1 MRLQAIETAGF
12 ITREER
18 LVLAPTGGGPLPR
31 LENLC
36 TLLPLGLSLAPNF
49 RINGRDRVVP
59 MVTEEAS
66 VVAGASRIAVLLRSG
81 EGLRATA
88 GERLLGGQV
97 LWAWQGSWQDLAA
110 LTEPRQGELLERL
123 NGLHPSLVGAGGG
136 LRSFCWRAG
145 PEAGLQVLDLVA
157 HTGDA
162 MGAHLLDRLAAELA
176 GELLRFLPGRPVT
189 SIVSNRPLGRSA
201 RAEARVSLE
210 LLGRCG
216 REGAQVGADIE
227 TLCGWAL
234 GDASRWPTHLKGA
247 LNGAFAVLR
256 AFGQDDRAVA
266 AALLSTA
273 QVEAPALL
281 PRWRVQDGELVGQ
294 LAMPLAVG
302 VVGVGLEAPPGSIL
316 ARLAGVVKASDLEEL
331 VVAVGLAQNLA
342 ALQTLVTE
350 GIVKGHGELHAR
362 RGRGQGES

>member
-1 MRLQAIETAGF
+1 MSLDMRLQAIETAGF

-189 SIVSNRPLGRSA
+189 SIVRIAPWVGRPGPRP
-201 RAEARVSLE
+201 
-210 LLGRCG
+210 GCPWNF
-216 REGAQVGADIE
+216 
-227 TLCGWAL
+227 WA
-234 GDASRWPTHLKGA
+234 
-247 LNGAFAVLR
+247 
-256 AFGQDDRAVA
+256 
-266 AALLSTA
+266 
-273 QVEAPALL
+273 
-281 PRWRVQDGELVGQ
+281 
-294 LAMPLAVG
+294 AVG
-302 VVGVGLEAPPGSIL
+302 GRGPRLERTSRHFAAGPSGTPAGGPPTS
-316 ARLAGVVKASDLEEL
+316 
-331 VVAVGLAQNLA
+331 
-342 ALQTLVTE
+342 
-350 GIVKGHGELHAR
+350 
-362 RGRGQGES
+362 RGR